1 MTDVLPPCPAAS
13 KTYSVL
19 VAEPETSARAV
30 LAAALGAAPRLDVV
44 GEVAD
49 ADEVVLRAARTRP
62 DVVVMG
68 AGAPGMSVAAAT
80 RRLRNATDPPEIVV
94 LADPADHARGREVL
108 RAGASCLL
116 PRDSPPE
123 RLVCAIPAVAAG
135 YVVMAPAFADQMM
148 EGSTRRD
155 LHDVLGRTLA
165 AINRKGELVARLLVA
180 QPDRARA
187 ELETV
192 LALARRSIAEV
203 RALAAGYHLGDLA
216 TEIEQVRADLE
227 VMGVR
232 VETARVPPALPRP
245 IQEAFGWV
253 AREAAANVIRHS
265 EAGHCRIEIW
275 TGGRTAHLRITNDGA
290 RRAGPGAAGTGLAGL
305 AARLRVVGGA
315 LVHGP
320 GPDLTYRVEATAPL
334 GG

>member
-1 MTDVLPPCPAAS
+1 MTEVLPCPAAS

-19 VAEPETSARAV
+19 VAEPERSTRDM
-30 LAAALGAAPRLDVV
+30 LAAVLGAAPRLDVV
-44 GEVAD
+44 DEAAD
-49 ADEVVLRAARTRP
+49 ADEAVVRAARIRP
-62 DVVVMG
+62 DVVVLG
-68 AGAPGMSVAAAT
+68 AGTSGTSVATAT
-80 RRLRNATDPPEIVV
+80 RRLRAAADPPEIVV
-94 LADPADHARGREVL
+94 LTEPDDHERGREAL

-116 PRDSPPE
+116 PRNSPPE
-123 RLVCAIPAVAAG
+123 RLACAIPAVAAG
-135 YVVMAPAFADQMM
+135 YVVMAPDVVGQLM
-148 EGSTRRD
+148 EGAAGRD

-180 QPDRARA
+180 QPERARA

-192 LALARRSIAEV
+192 LALARRSVAEV
-203 RALAAGYHLGDLA
+203 RALAAGYRLGDLA
-216 TEIEQVRADLE
+216 TELEQVRADLE

-275 TGGRTAHLRITNDGA
+275 TGGRTAHLRITNDGVH
-290 RRAGPGAAGTGLAGL
+290 RPGPTAAGTGLAGL